1 MILRIHIDVQ
11 KAERL
16 GARLSW
22 HSSLGRFG
30 EMSTAPQPRSRIPSL
45 CKSAKR
51 PARRSSAPTGERALS
66 ASRAS
71 PDGSAQPTTIPDLGI
86 CGLRPTGAAV
96 RKSRQGGH
104 AFCGRARSQ
113 HPGRALTGGR
123 SARIIRLKVDH
134 WPHEHTTTPIAS
146 SASSRTENCESN
158 SGATPSLYPGYR
170 SFRNDFTT

>member
-11 KAERL
+11 KVERL

-22 HSSLGRFG
+22 RSSLGRFG
-30 EMSTAPQPRSRIPSL
+30 EISTAPQPRSRIPSL

-51 PARRSSAPTGERALS
+51 PIRRSSAPTGERAPS

-86 CGLRPTGAAV
+86 CGLRPTGAAI
-96 RKSRQGGH
+96 RKVDKAVAR
-104 AFCGRARSQ
+104 FVEEPRSQ

-123 SARIIRLKVDH
+123 SERIIHLKVDH
-134 WPHEHTTTPIAS
+134 WPRHYSHCFQRFLQNGEL
-146 SASSRTENCESN
+146 RSN
-158 SGATPSLYPGYR
+158 SGATPSLVLYPGYR
-170 SFRNDFTT
+170 SFRNDSTT